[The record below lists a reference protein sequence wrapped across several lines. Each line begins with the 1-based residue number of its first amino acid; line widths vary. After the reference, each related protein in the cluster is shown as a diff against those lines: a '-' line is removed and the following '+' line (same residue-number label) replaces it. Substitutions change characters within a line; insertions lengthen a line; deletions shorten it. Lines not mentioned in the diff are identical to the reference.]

1 MVGANKRAA
10 NARRVRD
17 AEALLDRRY
26 FSLDPKRWAAFQ
38 AVLHAPARPN
48 PRLKKL
54 LQTPSVFECADAR
67 KWIAEDWKVYP
78 LARKPLIPKT
88 RRDVRVVEGARLEND
103 SGESHRATAKHPI
116 A

>member
-1 MVGANKRAA
+1 MVGSNKRAA

-26 FSLDPKRWAAFQ
+26 FSLNPERWAAFQ
-38 AVLHAPARPN
+38 AALDAPTHPN

-67 KWIAEDWKVYP
+67 K
-78 LARKPLIPKT
+78 
-88 RRDVRVVEGARLEND
+88 
-103 SGESHRATAKHPI
+103 
-116 A
+116 